1 MCPARSRLVAL
12 AVAAAV
18 LTLAQAGGARA
29 QAPAPPQPS
38 AVPVQV
44 TQAVR
49 RDVPILLR
57 NIGTVQAFQSVLVR
71 ARVDGTL
78 DDVFFQEGQEV
89 KRGDRLAQIDPR
101 PYAAALAQAVAKR
114 AADAA
119 QLANARND
127 LNRYQSL
134 SRNDFASRQQV
145 DTQAA
150 TVAQFEATLQGD
162 DAQIATARLNLD
174 FCNITSPID
183 GRVGLRMVD
192 PGNLIHAN
200 DAQGIVSITQI
211 HPISVIFTLPQ
222 DTLPQ
227 VQAAMVKSKLQVQA
241 WSADDQHQL
250 DTGEL
255 LTVDNSIDQ
264 GTGTYRLKAVFPN
277 KENQLWPGQF
287 VNARLQTGTRPGV
300 VTVPSIAVQHGPS
313 GLFVFMIKPDQTAAM
328 RPVEVVQ
335 DDGQMAVIAKGLD
348 DGAQVVVKGVSRL
361 QDGTPVAPTKV
372 SS

>member
-1 MCPARSRLVAL
+1 
-12 AVAAAV
+12 V
-18 LTLAQAGGARA
+18 LTLSQTGGARA
-29 QAPAPPQPS
+29 QAPAQPQPS

-49 RDVPILLR
+49 KDVPILLR

-78 DDVFFQEGQEV
+78 DEVLFQEGQEV

-114 AADAA
+114 AADTA

-127 LNRYQSL
+127 LSRYQTL
-134 SRNDFASRQQV
+134 SRKDFASRQQV

-150 TVAQFEATLQGD
+150 TVAQLEATLQGD

-200 DAQGIVSITQI
+200 DAQGIVSVAQI

-227 VQAAMVKSKLQVQA
+227 VQAAMAKGKLPVQA
-241 WSADDQHQL
+241 WSADDQRQL

-255 LTVDNSIDQ
+255 LTVDNNIDQ

-277 KENQLWPGQF
+277 KDNQLWPGQF

-300 VTVPSIAVQHGPS
+300 VIVPSVAVQHGPN
-313 GLFVFMIKPDQTAAM
+313 GLYVFMIKPDQTAAM
-328 RPVEVVQ
+328 RPVEVAQ
-335 DDGQMAVIAKGLD
+335 DDGRMAVIAKGLD
-348 DGAQVVVKGVSRL
+348 DGTQVVVKGVSRL
-361 QDGTPVAPTKV
+361 QDGTPVVPTKV